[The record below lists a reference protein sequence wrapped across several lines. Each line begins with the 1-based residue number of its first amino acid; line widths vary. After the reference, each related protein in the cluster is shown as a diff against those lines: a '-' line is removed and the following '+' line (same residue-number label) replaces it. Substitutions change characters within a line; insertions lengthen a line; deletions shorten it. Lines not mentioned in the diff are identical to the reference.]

1 MALFEL
7 ARGLAG
13 AYNGFNE
20 GIDAEKNRQRAEVDR
35 KYQDEQRAY
44 QQQQQQRIA
53 ADQQRSDKLRT
64 DLSAIDSTGPKDAAY
79 SAASRAYGAAG
90 DFEKSWAAQEAAI
103 KSAYGES
110 AKGYQRLL
118 AASPGMDAK
127 SAAEAVVS
135 QLNSDYLPT
144 KVVGYAV
151 DPSDGSIEM
160 EIDIGKGGQRAKHKF
175 KSKEE
180 LLRGMEA
187 IYSPDTYNSFVKA
200 QREALIKQQEE
211 INKPRIVGPGATL
224 VSGGKP
230 VYQNDAGYIPDPEGR
245 LSPDGSGVA
254 MIRAPSSGRGAGS
267 GSSTGGKA
275 TAAPIND
282 AHKYL
287 EDALGK
293 PDGSPEMAQ
302 RNMRAVSMLEGI
314 YSTNPNISPRTAAY
328 IAADAT
334 ADEATGKPTKV
345 TPQLNKDTGEV
356 EMVYRNPQVEGG
368 KPFRVATGGS
378 AADLEKVGG
387 KQQVAE
393 SVKGMVAE
401 LVSKAPPAQREAA
414 MSQLVFVA
422 KNPEQ
427 REKFIKQAASRGE
440 DVAAWDRQLNLIR
453 DYISLPGEKQIKSD
467 GPLDKLRNVGGIFQR
482 PSASQGAGAQ
492 EYVPRDGVP
501 AELASRVSSASAA
514 EQKRNEEDAAK
525 KSAEE
530 KAKAESRQKKRQE
543 IGWLTQREIS
553 VMRPSEA
560 GEYLRKYQDV
570 LEPELARALRRRM

>member
-20 GIDAEKNRQRAEVDR
+20 GIDAEKNRQRVEVDR

-44 QQQQQQRIA
+44 QQEIQSRTRAEA
-53 ADQQRSDKLRT
+53 ARADKLRA
-64 DLSAIDSTGPKDAAY
+64 DLGAVPIEGRNQAEVFRDVSRVQ
-79 SAASRAYGAAG
+79 AASGNIAEAL
-90 DFEKSWAAQEAAI
+90 KAQEAATAA
-103 KSAYGES
+103 AYKES
-110 AKGYQRLL
+110 ANRFARFKSS
-118 AASPGMDAK
+118 AASMPVDQLVD
-127 SAAEAVVS
+127 SAAGMFNA
-135 QLNSDYLPT
+135 DYLPAKLANRPT
-144 KVVGYAV
+144 VN
-151 DPSDGSIEM
+151 PDGTIDV
-160 EIDIGKGGQRAKHKF
+160 EIVMQDGQSVKHKF
-175 KSKEE
+175 KDKND
-180 LLRGMEA
+180 LVVGMESW
-187 IYSPDTYNSFVKA
+187 YSPDTYNSFVKA

-275 TAAPIND
+275 PAAPIND

-427 REKFIKQAASRGE
+427 REKFLKQAASRGE
-440 DVAAWDRQLNLIR
+440 DAAAWDRQLNLIR

-482 PSASQGAGAQ
+482 PPASQGAGAQ

-514 EQKRNEEDAAK
+514 EQKRSEEDAAK

>member
-20 GIDAEKNRQRAEVDR
+20 GVDAEKNRQRVDADR

-44 QQQQQQRIA
+44 QQEIQSRTRAEA
-53 ADQQRSDKLRT
+53 ARADKLRA
-64 DLSAIDSTGPKDAAY
+64 DLGAVPIEGRNRAEVLRDVSRVHAENKNIDGALKAQDDAIAAAY
-79 SAASRAYGAAG
+79 KESTNLFARFKSSADSMPVDQLVDSAASMFNA
-90 DFEKSWAAQEAAI
+90 
-103 KSAYGES
+103 
-110 AKGYQRLL
+110 
-118 AASPGMDAK
+118 
-127 SAAEAVVS
+127 
-135 QLNSDYLPT
+135 DYLPAKLANRPT
-144 KVVGYAV
+144 IN
-151 DPSDGSIEM
+151 PDGTIDV
-160 EIDIGKGGQRAKHKF
+160 EIVMQDGQSVKHKF
-175 KSKEE
+175 KDKND
-180 LLRGMEA
+180 LVVGMESW
-187 IYSPDTYNSFVKA
+187 YSPDTYNSFVKA
-200 QREALIKQQEE
+200 RREALIKQQEE

-224 VSGGKP
+224 VAGGKP

-275 TAAPIND
+275 PAAPIND

-393 SVKGMVAE
+393 SVKSMVAE
-401 LVSKAPPAQREAA
+401 LVSKASPAQREAA

-427 REKFIKQAASRGE
+427 REKFLKQAASRGE

-453 DYISLPGEKQIKSD
+453 DYISLPGEKQVES
-467 GPLDKLRNVGGIFQR
+467 GGVLDKLRAGVGLP
-482 PSASQGAGAQ
+482 PSPAAAPQASQPAKDPLNGMTRQQARETKGRLQA
-492 EYVPRDGVP
+492 ERD
-501 AELASRVSSASAA
+501 RYT
-514 EQKRNEEDAAK
+514 RNGQSEAAK
-525 KSAEE
+525 ARIAEIDE
-530 KAKAESRQKKRQE
+530 QIKRIENNQ
-543 IGWLTQREIS
+543 
-553 VMRPSEA
+553 
-560 GEYLRKYQDV
+560 Y
-570 LEPELARALRRRM
+570 